1 MRHDPRAAELLFH
14 LSQESLKGKCKT
26 AGWSHIYS
34 KSNVLPWYMY
44 IYIYV
49 NGYQW
54 YLAEILRGTVLSLLP
69 MDQSSYRNTGVP
81 TYITL
86 HNVSEFQHPASSMS
100 VYFQKTH
107 CIFVVAL
114 TLRCHQTWLPA
125 KSPNSME
132 VYATIM
138 ELNDGLHIYASMDLD
153 KTNKYQSVCK
163 KTNFRILPYN
173 NLPWFMVIS

>member
-1 MRHDPRAAELLFH
+1 MCFR
-14 LSQESLKGKCKT
+14 GIC
-26 AGWSHIYS
+26 
-34 KSNVLPWYMY
+34 

-173 NLPWFMVIS
+173 NLP

>member
-1 MRHDPRAAELLFH
+1 MTLEQQNCCSTFLRKAWR
-14 LSQESLKGKCKT
+14 ESVKRLGEVTST
-26 AGWSHIYS
+26 ASPMCFRGI
-34 KSNVLPWYMY
+34 NIY
-44 IYIYV
+44 IYIYSSV
-49 NGYQW
+49 CVCVYIYIYINGYQW
-54 YLAEILRGTVLSLLP
+54 YLNLAEILRGTEILSLLP

-81 TYITL
+81 TCITL

-107 CIFVVAL
+107 CIFVVAF

-163 KTNFRILPYN
+163 KTNF
-173 NLPWFMVIS
+173 